1 MEIEESNDN
10 ACLGDQWVSWWEEEK
25 VRRTGV
31 SEKGKSEADLQES
44 GFLAE
49 KAHD

>member
-1 MEIEESNDN
+1 MKRVMTI
-10 ACLGDQWVSWWEEEK
+10 ACLGTSGLVGGREEK

-31 SEKGKSEADLQES
+31 SEKGVWRLDLQES

-49 KAHD
+49 KSHD